1 MSPPISVTPLPAVPS
16 VSVDLVV
23 VDFPREEIVV
33 DEPFQL
39 TCRLTVSGSVHQEA
53 GRMLSIVIQH
63 LLPIRTTVVGPPQQR
78 EGTWWLRK
86 DSITLSSGQSTPSPT
101 GTPPRGNFSFSESLA
116 QRLLVASPRVMY
128 KDEAE
133 NEGGGEN
140 EATILPS
147 PFTLSEEAASGR
159 GASPTGASSF
169 PLDMEM
175 KGGEAASREFKVEYI
190 ALKKGFCTVGGLR
203 VLVVGDGPVASVARE
218 WGVIGEMWVR

>member
-1 MSPPISVTPLPAVPS
+1 MSPPMSVTPLPTAPS

-39 TCRLTVSGSVHQEA
+39 TCRLTVSGTAQQEA
-53 GRMLSIVIQH
+53 GRTLSIVIQH

-101 GTPPRGNFSFSESLA
+101 GTPPRGSFSFSESLA

-140 EATILPS
+140 GATILPS
-147 PFTLSEEAASGR
+147 PFALSEEAANGR
-159 GASPTGASSF
+159 GASPTGASAF

-175 KGGEAASREFKVEYI
+175 EGGEAVSREFKVEYI
-190 ALKKGFCTVGGLR
+190 AFKKGFCTVGGLR
-203 VLVVGDGPVASVARE
+203 VLVVGDGPVASVSRE
-218 WGVIGEMWVR
+218 WSVIGEMWVR